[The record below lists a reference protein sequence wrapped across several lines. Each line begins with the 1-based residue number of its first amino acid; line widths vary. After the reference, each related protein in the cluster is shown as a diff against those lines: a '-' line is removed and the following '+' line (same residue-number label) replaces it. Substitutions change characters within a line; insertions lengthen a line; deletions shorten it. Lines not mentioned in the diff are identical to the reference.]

1 MSKDTESKPQVP
13 KEPKVENVSVPKATW
28 EAIVKKI
35 EMLEQVADKARVQSF
50 LQKNPLKSNA
60 RIAKVTKI
68 NGKLVKAWATE
79 KNEVYKDM
87 SGHWHEDQFVSV
99 VFEDNSSAKMT
110 LTEFYRLT
118 TDKVDAEIV
127 SKFST
132 PEGDEMIRLRLPDDR
147 EIDLDVKF
155 VN

>member
-1 MSKDTESKPQVP
+1 MATEKEPEKLPKAAKPETVAVP
-13 KEPKVENVSVPKATW
+13 KSTW

-35 EMLEQVADKARVQSF
+35 EMLEQVADKARVMNF
-50 LQKNPLKSNA
+50 LQKNPLTPNA

-68 NGKLVKAWATE
+68 NGKIVKAWASE

-99 VFEDNSSAKMT
+99 VFEDNSSAKMS
-110 LTEFYRLT
+110 LTEFYRMT
-118 TDKVDAEIV
+118 TEKVDAEIV

-132 PEGDEMIRLRLPDDR
+132 PEGDEMIRLRLPDNR
-147 EIDLDVKF
+147 EIDLDIKF